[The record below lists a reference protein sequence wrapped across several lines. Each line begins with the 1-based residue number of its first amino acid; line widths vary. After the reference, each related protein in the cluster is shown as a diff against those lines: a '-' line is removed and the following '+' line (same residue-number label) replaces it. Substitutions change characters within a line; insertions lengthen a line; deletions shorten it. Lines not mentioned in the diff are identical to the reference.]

1 MSISSLSFTF
11 VSNLYQ
17 PAGAAPV
24 AATDRRAAP
33 AASPVGQGDEPRGRG
48 PPNRLVQAIMTA
60 LREMGLG
67 AAAPAPAA
75 PAVPTAAGSTA
86 ATSTG
91 ATSPTTNTTTTTTA
105 PTQATSSITAPVP
118 VTGTATPAASAEAV
132 ASAVHQFAHELFVA
146 LRPAGAGHGSNDAP
160 GRRDGEVGHKGHHGH
175 HGWKASGYGDIA
187 QRLDALAQSLA
198 PATGTTPVG
207 DRAALPASSVSITI
221 TLQEDASAAPAVDG
235 ALPTTAS
242 TTGAATAPVRNPLLD
257 AFSTLFNAIKPP
269 GTPATDVDM
278 TASLRTFLEALATAL
293 RPESASSSPAPAVGS
308 LLNLSA

>member
-24 AATDRRAAP
+24 AATDRRAPP

-48 PPNRLVQAIMTA
+48 PQKRLVQAMMTA
-60 LREMGLG
+60 LQEMGLG
-67 AAAPAPAA
+67 AAAPAPTA
-75 PAVPTAAGSTA
+75 PTAPTAAGSTA
-86 ATSTG
+86 ATSAG
-91 ATSPTTNTTTTTTA
+91 AASPTTNTTA
-105 PTQATSSITAPVP
+105 PTQASSPITAPVP
-118 VTGTATPAASAEAV
+118 VTGTATPATSADAV

-146 LRPAGAGHGSNDAP
+146 LRPAGAGHGYNDAP
-160 GRRDGEVGHKGHHGH
+160 GRRDGEVGHKGHHGHHGH

-207 DRAALPASSVSITI
+207 DRAALPASPVSIP
-221 TLQEDASAAPAVDG
+221 LQEDASAAPAVDG

-257 AFSTLFNAIKPP
+257 AFSTLLNAIKPP
-269 GTPATDVDM
+269 GTGATDVDM
-278 TASLRTFLEALATAL
+278 TSSLRTFLEAMATAL
-293 RPESASSSPAPAVGS
+293 RPESAGSSPAPAVGS
-308 LLNLSA
+308 LLNLTA